1 MNMLFTTLLSFI
13 TGFISYS
20 SLFTYAKV
28 VEPVKTYV
36 FMAVEC
42 PVSQKYIY
50 RLNELN
56 DLHPDMN
63 IVGVFQENTSEAKLT
78 EFGDR
83 FGVEFPLV
91 FDKDHR
97 WALKYKVEI
106 TPEVFLIDRFD
117 RVVYSGA
124 IDNWFISLG
133 RNRKVPSEHYLL
145 EAYLAIKQGEEVKNK
160 KTKAVGCFL
169 ELSTTHHHGQ

>member
-1 MNMLFTTLLSFI
+1 MNVLFSTLLSFV
-13 TGFISYS
+13 TVFFSYC
-20 SLFTYAKV
+20 SLLTSVNTIEPFT
-28 VEPVKTYV
+28 TYV

-56 DLHPDMN
+56 KLHPEIN
-63 IVGVFQENTSEAKLT
+63 IIGVFQENTT
-78 EFGDR
+78 EEERSDFKHR
-83 FGVEFPLV
+83 FSVDFPLI

-97 WALKYKVEI
+97 LALKYKVEI
-106 TPEVFLIDRFD
+106 TPEVFLVDRYD
-117 RVVYSGA
+117 RVLYSGA

-133 RNRKVPSEHYLL
+133 RNRKEASEHYLE
-145 EAYLAIKQGEEVKNK
+145 EAFLSIKRESEVIPK

-169 ELSTTHHHGQ
+169 ELNTLHHHGQ